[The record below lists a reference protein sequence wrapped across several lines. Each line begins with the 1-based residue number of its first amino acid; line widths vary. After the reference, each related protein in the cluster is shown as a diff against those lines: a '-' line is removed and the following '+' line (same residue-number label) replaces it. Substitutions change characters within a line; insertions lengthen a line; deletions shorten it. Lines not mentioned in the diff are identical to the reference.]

1 VPVLDEAEALPA
13 LLTELRDLGL
23 LWRTVFVDNGS
34 ADGGPELI
42 RASGATLLREPR
54 RGYGYPC
61 LTGARAAAAAGAC
74 AVVFMEADGTDDPAQ
89 TRYLVEPVLA
99 GVADLVIGSRR
110 RAVRGAATGRM
121 PLHQRLGNDWL
132 ALNLR
137 LFFGLRLSDDG
148 PFRAIRTELLET
160 LRLEE
165 RAYAFPT
172 EMAVKARLAGAR
184 IVGHFRAGSP
194 VDHRQFHPAA
204 HRLIPG
210 TMKGC
215 NLPINRPK
223 GGRAMRRAQ
232 GTFDRSKTR
241 IMLLAGISMISI
253 KVSPTPAPNRSR
265 SPISRTPHSASRSR
279 RLVSNTA
286 LLSAA
291 SRPTEAHA
299 RLLA

>member
-1 VPVLDEAEALPA
+1 MVPVLDEAEALPA
-13 LLTELRDLGL
+13 LLAELSALGL
-23 LWRTVFVDNGS
+23 LRRTVFVDNGS

-42 RASGATLLREPR
+42 RAAGAKLLREPR

-61 LTGARAAAAAGAC
+61 LTGARAAAAAGAR

-121 PLHQRLGNDWL
+121 PLHQRAGNDWL

-148 PFRAIRTELLET
+148 PFRAIRTDLLET

-172 EMAVKARLAGAR
+172 EMAVKARLTGAR
-184 IVGHFRAGSP
+184 IAIRDTRYRSRAGASKIAGTWRGSALA
-194 VDHRQFHPAA
+194 VRDIFWCLL
-204 HRLIPG
+204 RL
-210 TMKGC
+210 
-215 NLPINRPK
+215 
-223 GGRAMRRAQ
+223 
-232 GTFDRSKTR
+232 
-241 IMLLAGISMISI
+241 
-253 KVSPTPAPNRSR
+253 
-265 SPISRTPHSASRSR
+265 
-279 RLVSNTA
+279 
-286 LLSAA
+286 
-291 SRPTEAHA
+291 
-299 RLLA
+299 RLLGFGPGRRDAAARAEGQ

>member
-1 VPVLDEAEALPA
+1 MPVLDEAEALPA

-61 LTGARAAAAAGAC
+61 LTGARAAAAAGAL

-184 IVGHFRAGSP
+184 IVIRDTRYRARAGASKIAGTWRGSALA
-194 VDHRQFHPAA
+194 VRDIFWCLL
-204 HRLIPG
+204 RL
-210 TMKGC
+210 
-215 NLPINRPK
+215 
-223 GGRAMRRAQ
+223 
-232 GTFDRSKTR
+232 
-241 IMLLAGISMISI
+241 
-253 KVSPTPAPNRSR
+253 
-265 SPISRTPHSASRSR
+265 
-279 RLVSNTA
+279 
-286 LLSAA
+286 
-291 SRPTEAHA
+291 
-299 RLLA
+299 RLLGFEPGNRDAARTEGQ